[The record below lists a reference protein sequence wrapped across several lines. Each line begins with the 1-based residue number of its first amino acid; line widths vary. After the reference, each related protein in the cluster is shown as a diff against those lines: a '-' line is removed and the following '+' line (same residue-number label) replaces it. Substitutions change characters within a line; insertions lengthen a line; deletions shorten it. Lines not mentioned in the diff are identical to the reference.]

1 LDVTIT
7 KNQRRKK
14 MKLADLLEEAKA
26 EMLKEDKEVAK
37 EMIKLGL
44 REILET
50 EKLLSEMKEQFSGL
64 LDKDL
69 DDVR

>member
-1 LDVTIT
+1 
-7 KNQRRKK
+7 